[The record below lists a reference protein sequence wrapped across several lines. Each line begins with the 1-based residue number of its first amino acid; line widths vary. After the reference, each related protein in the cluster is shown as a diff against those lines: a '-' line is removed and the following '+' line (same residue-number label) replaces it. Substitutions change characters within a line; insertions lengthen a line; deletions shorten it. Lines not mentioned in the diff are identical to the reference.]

1 MSITAEERS
10 TPTTD
15 STAGSGPESRL
26 AARERATL
34 RRYLPALA
42 DYLDATPLA
51 VLESPGHD
59 AVAVFKD
66 AGGCGLI
73 APESLGGLGASA
85 VDAMDIH
92 RAIGAQSPSLAAAV
106 TMHHLSLATI
116 VEIAKAGP
124 EEELPLVAGLIE
136 QKAVIASGFAEGV
149 GSTLVPSVDAY
160 YDDGDYVINGSK
172 KPCSLSSSM
181 DFLAASVA
189 TREKKGGKT
198 RKAVALVPATMPG
211 VSVRPFWTTP
221 ILAGAESEEVV
232 LEDVRIPVAL
242 TMIGALDDPDGQHEL
257 TGFLWFGILAS
268 AGYIGAATALVERLV
283 GHPKVSDGVYT
294 TAAAELESAMA
305 ALEAVAAA
313 LDRGE
318 KGADVSARLLFCRI
332 ALRGALRRAADAA
345 VTALG
350 GIAFITDPD
359 VAYLQSVVSAFAF
372 HPPSIRETEAS
383 LAAYH
388 RGEAFSLA

>member
-1 MSITAEERS
+1 
-10 TPTTD
+10 
-15 STAGSGPESRL
+15 
-26 AARERATL
+26 
-34 RRYLPALA
+34 
-42 DYLDATPLA
+42 
-51 VLESPGHD
+51 
-59 AVAVFKD
+59 
-66 AGGCGLI
+66 LI
-73 APESLGGLGASA
+73 APDSLGGLGAKA
-85 VDAMDIH
+85 VDAMRVH
-92 RAIGAQSPSLAAAV
+92 RAIGASSPSLAAAV
-106 TMHHLSLATI
+106 TMHHLSISTI
-116 VEIAKAGP
+116 IEIAMAGP

-136 QKAVIASGFAEGV
+136 QKSIIASGFAEGK

-160 YDDGDYVINGSK
+160 YDDGDYVVNGSK
-172 KPCSLSSSM
+172 KPCSLSKSM

-189 TREKKGGKT
+189 TREKKKGGKT
-198 RKAVALVPATMPG
+198 RKAVALIPASMPG

-221 ILAGAESEEVV
+221 ILGGAESEEVV

-242 TMIGALDDPDGQHEL
+242 TMVGALDDPDGMHEL

-268 AGYIGAATALVERLV
+268 AGYIGAATALVERLI
-283 GHPKVSDGVYT
+283 GHPKVSDSVYT
-294 TAAAELESAMA
+294 SAAAELESSMA

-313 LDRGE
+313 MDAGE
-318 KGADVSARLLFCRI
+318 RGADISARLLFCRI
-332 ALRGALRRAADAA
+332 ALRGALRRAVDAA

-388 RGEAFSLA
+388 RGEDFSLA